1 VPTNSSALLPSAQD
15 LRTELDGFIPNMTKG
30 TGCLKAGPVWHPV
43 CDWWLNA
50 FGKASV
56 PDHCESSGFFDIV
69 LDDVFPGMVLSA
81 KRYREKHKK

>member
-15 LRTELDGFIPNMTKG
+15 LRTELDGFIPNMTKR
-30 TGCLKAGPVWHPV
+30 TGCLKAGPV
-43 CDWWLNA
+43 WLNA

-81 KRYREKHKK
+81 KRYGKNTKNDLS